1 MQIKGR
7 TVLITGGAAG
17 LGAVMAQRALVAG
30 AERLVLWDVDGT
42 ALAATLENLR
52 AGGFNVDGNIVD
64 VTNLERVQTAL
75 HDLSARSIHT
85 DVLVNNAGIV
95 VAKEFADHTHD
106 DIERTMCT
114 NALAPMHVTLEVLPG
129 MIERGRGHIV
139 NIASAAGL
147 VSNPR
152 MSAYCASKWAMI
164 GWSDSLRLEMERSR
178 LPVKVTTVVP
188 YYIDTGMF
196 AGVRSPFV
204 PILRPH
210 AAAERIVSAIEAD
223 RIVLR
228 LPGIV
233 NVLPLV
239 RGLLPVRWFDRFVG
253 DWLGVYDSMKT
264 FKGKQGEHRQFP

>member
-1 MQIKGR
+1 MQIKGS

-17 LGAVMAQRALVAG
+17 LGALMAQRALAAG
-30 AERLVLWDVDGT
+30 AERLVLWDVDSA
-42 ALAATLENLR
+42 ALATTVETLR
-52 AGGFNVDGNIVD
+52 AEGFNVDGDPVD
-64 VTNLERVQTAL
+64 VTNLERVRTAL
-75 HDLSARSIHT
+75 QDLSARAIYT

-95 VAKEFADHTHD
+95 VGKEFTAHTHE
-106 DIERTMCT
+106 DIERTMRI
-114 NALAPMHVTLEVLPG
+114 NALAPMHLTREVLPG
-129 MIERGRGHIV
+129 MVERGRGHVV

-178 LPVKVTTVVP
+178 LPVKVTTVIP

-204 PILRPH
+204 PILRPR
-210 AAAERIVSAIEAD
+210 AAAESIVSAIEAD
-223 RIVLR
+223 RIVVR
-228 LPGIV
+228 LPGII

-239 RGLLPVRWFDRFVG
+239 RGLLPVRWFDKVVG
-253 DWLGVYDSMKT
+253 DWLGVYDSMET
-264 FKGKQGEHRQFP
+264 FQGK

>member
-1 MQIKGR
+1 MEIKGS

-17 LGAVMAQRALVAG
+17 LGALMARRALAAG

-42 ALAATLENLR
+42 ALAATLETLR
-52 AGGFNVDGNIVD
+52 AAGFNVDGDLVD

-75 HDLSARSIHT
+75 HDLSARSVHT
-85 DVLVNNAGIV
+85 DVLVNNAGTV
-95 VAKEFADHTHD
+95 VGKEFTAHTHA
-106 DIERTMCT
+106 DIERTMRT
-114 NALAPMHVTLEVLPG
+114 NALAPMHLTREILPG
-129 MIERGRGHIV
+129 MIERGRGHVV

-178 LPVKVTTVVP
+178 LPVKVTTVIP

-210 AAAERIVSAIEAD
+210 AAADSIIAAIEAD
-223 RIVLR
+223 RIVVR

-239 RGLLPVRWFDRFVG
+239 RGLLPVRWFDTVVG
-253 DWLGVYDSMKT
+253 DWLGVYDSMTT
-264 FKGKQGEHRQFP
+264 FKGK